1 MKKRFTEEQIIGIL
15 KEAEAGLKVG
25 ELCRKHGIS
34 DATYYNWKSKFG
46 GMLVSEA
53 QRLRA
58 LELENSKLKR
68 LLADAHLDIAAL
80 KDDVGRKW

>member
-15 KEAEAGLKVG
+15 KEAEAGMKVG

-46 GMLVSEA
+46 GMSVSEA

-68 LLADAHLDIAAL
+68 LLANAHLDIAAL
-80 KDDVGRKW
+80 KDVVGRK